1 MKKIF
6 ATDFNDYSP
15 RSSANGRYLYKQYER
30 ITQFLAPNIGMNEL
44 KYIAKPVHELD
55 KNQVVWQG
63 NFPDE
68 MQNLDSFDIET
79 QSKIEADF
87 VTWNKKIL
95 QQIRNLSSGNDEN
108 LKWANLLKEAF
119 SVANI
124 KLISDGTEWALIWGW
139 EFRNKLQTIE
149 PGWESDIVDDVKEPI
164 GGVGVGMGAGII
176 PPVPNPPLPPPLNP
190 FPPPP
195 PPADPPPVDPPLPPV
210 PPNPSPVEKNKRG
223 FLALLRRF
231 FRWLAYRF
239 WGLMML
245 IVYTL
250 LIIFLTKKCTT
261 NKDPNCEKFQQIEN
275 ELKELEGRIKE
286 RCQETD
292 TTTVQTP

>member
-15 RSSANGRYLYKQYER
+15 RSADGRYLYDQYER
-30 ITQFLAPNIGMNEL
+30 ITQFLAPKIGMNEL
-44 KYIAKPVHELD
+44 KYIAKPVLELE
-55 KNQVVWQG
+55 KNQVVWQS

-164 GGVGVGMGAGII
+164 GGVGIT
-176 PPVPNPPLPPPLNP
+176 PPVPE
-190 FPPPP
+190 
-195 PPADPPPVDPPLPPV
+195 DRKSVV
-210 PPNPSPVEKNKRG
+210 
-223 FLALLRRF
+223 
-231 FRWLAYRF
+231 
-239 WGLMML
+239 
-245 IVYTL
+245 
-250 LIIFLTKKCTT
+250 
-261 NKDPNCEKFQQIEN
+261 
-275 ELKELEGRIKE
+275 
-286 RCQETD
+286 
-292 TTTVQTP
+292 

>member
-15 RSSANGRYLYKQYER
+15 RSSADGRYLYEQYER
-30 ITQFLAPNIGMNEL
+30 ITQFLAPKIGINEL
-44 KYIAKPVHELD
+44 KYIAKPVKELD
-55 KNQVVWQG
+55 KNQVVWQA
-63 NFPDE
+63 NFPEE

-95 QQIRNLSSGNDEN
+95 QQIRNLSSGNDEE
-108 LKWANLLKEAF
+108 LKWADLLKEAF

-149 PGWESDIVDDVKEPI
+149 PNWESDIEDDVKEPS
-164 GGVGVGMGAGII
+164 GAGVGMGAGITP
-176 PPVPNPPLPPPLNP
+176 PPVDPPFSP
-190 FPPPP
+190 
-195 PPADPPPVDPPLPPV
+195 PPPVDPPLPPPPPV
-210 PPNPSPVEKNKRG
+210 DPPLPPAPPNPSPVEKKKRG

>member
-15 RSSANGRYLYKQYER
+15 RSSADGRYLYKQYER

-139 EFRNKLQTIE
+139 EFRNKLQTIQ
-149 PGWESDIVDDVKEPI
+149 PNWESDIVDDVKEPI
-164 GGVGVGMGAGII
+164 GGVGVGMGVGIT
-176 PPVPNPPLPPPLNP
+176 PPVPEPPIPPTPTPPVADPPPSDPPLPPP
-190 FPPPP
+190 PP
-195 PPADPPPVDPPLPPV
+195 

>member
-15 RSSANGRYLYKQYER
+15 RSSADGRYLYKQYER

-139 EFRNKLQTIE
+139 EFRNKLQTIQ
-149 PGWESDIVDDVKEPI
+149 PNWESDIVDDVKEPI
-164 GGVGVGMGAGII
+164 GGVGVGMGVGIT
-176 PPVPNPPLPPPLNP
+176 PPVPEPPIPPTPPVDPPLPPP
-190 FPPPP
+190 PPPP
-195 PPADPPPVDPPLPPV
+195 IDPPLPPV

>member
-15 RSSANGRYLYKQYER
+15 RSADGRYLYDQYER
-30 ITQFLAPNIGMNEL
+30 ITQFLAPKIGMNEL
-44 KYIAKPVHELD
+44 KYIAKPVLELD
-55 KNQVVWQG
+55 KNQVVWQS

-149 PGWESDIVDDVKEPI
+149 PGWESDIVDNVKEPI
-164 GGVGVGMGAGII
+164 GGVGIT
-176 PPVPNPPLPPPLNP
+176 PPVPEPPTPPTPTPTPTPPVADPPPSDPPLPPP
-190 FPPPP
+190 
-195 PPADPPPVDPPLPPV
+195 

-292 TTTVQTP
+292 TTTVQTQ

>member
-15 RSSANGRYLYKQYER
+15 RSSADGRYLYKQYER

-139 EFRNKLQTIE
+139 EFRNKLQTIQ
-149 PGWESDIVDDVKEPI
+149 PNWESDIVDDVKEPI
-164 GGVGVGMGAGII
+164 GGVGVGMGADIT
-176 PPVPNPPLPPPLNP
+176 PPVPEPPI
-190 FPPPP
+190 
-195 PPADPPPVDPPLPPV
+195 PPAPPVDPPLPPV

>member
-15 RSSANGRYLYKQYER
+15 RSADGRYLYDQYER
-30 ITQFLAPNIGMNEL
+30 ITQFLAPKIGINEL
-44 KYIAKPVHELD
+44 KYIAKPVLELD
-55 KNQVVWQG
+55 KNQVVWQS

-139 EFRNKLQTIE
+139 EFRNKLQTIQ
-149 PGWESDIVDDVKEPI
+149 PNWESDIEYDVKEPI
-164 GGVGVGMGAGII
+164 GGVGVGMGAGIT
-176 PPVPNPPLPPPLNP
+176 PPVPNPPLPPPPPVDPPL
-190 FPPPP
+190 PPPP
-195 PPADPPPVDPPLPPV
+195 PPPVDPPLPPV

>member
-15 RSSANGRYLYKQYER
+15 RSADGRYLYDQYER
-30 ITQFLAPNIGMNEL
+30 ITQFLAPKIGMNEL
-44 KYIAKPVHELD
+44 KYIAKPVLELD
-55 KNQVVWQG
+55 KNQVVWQS

-149 PGWESDIVDDVKEPI
+149 PGWESDIVDNVKEPI
-164 GGVGVGMGAGII
+164 GGEGIT
-176 PPVPNPPLPPPLNP
+176 PPVPEPPIPPTPTPTPTPPVADPPPSDPPLPPP
-190 FPPPP
+190 
-195 PPADPPPVDPPLPPV
+195 

-292 TTTVQTP
+292 TTTVQTQ

>member
-15 RSSANGRYLYKQYER
+15 RSSADGRYLYKQYER

-139 EFRNKLQTIE
+139 EFRNKLQTIQ
-149 PGWESDIVDDVKEPI
+149 PNWESDIEYDVKEPI
-164 GGVGVGMGAGII
+164 GGVGVGMGVGIT
-176 PPVPNPPLPPPLNP
+176 PPVPEPPI
-190 FPPPP
+190 
-195 PPADPPPVDPPLPPV
+195 PPAPPVDPPLPPV

-223 FLALLRRF
+223 CLALLRRF

>member
-15 RSSANGRYLYKQYER
+15 RSADGRYLYDQYER
-30 ITQFLAPNIGMNEL
+30 ITQFLAPKIGINEL
-44 KYIAKPVHELD
+44 KYIAKPVLELD
-55 KNQVVWQG
+55 KNQVVWQS

-164 GGVGVGMGAGII
+164 GGVGVGMGADIT
-176 PPVPNPPLPPPLNP
+176 PPVPEPPIPPAPPVDPPLPPPP
-190 FPPPP
+190 
-195 PPADPPPVDPPLPPV
+195 PPPVDPPLPPV

>member
-15 RSSANGRYLYKQYER
+15 RSADGRYLYDQYER
-30 ITQFLAPNIGMNEL
+30 ITQFLAPKIGINEL
-44 KYIAKPVHELD
+44 KYIAKPVLELD
-55 KNQVVWQG
+55 KNQVVWQS

-164 GGVGVGMGAGII
+164 GAGVGMGAGII
-176 PPVPNPPLPPPLNP
+176 PPVPNPPLPLPPPVDPPL
-190 FPPPP
+190 PPPP
-195 PPADPPPVDPPLPPV
+195 PPPVDPPLPPV

>member
-15 RSSANGRYLYKQYER
+15 RSADGRYLYDQYER
-30 ITQFLAPNIGMNEL
+30 ITQFLAPKIGMNEL
-44 KYIAKPVHELD
+44 KYIAKPVLELE
-55 KNQVVWQG
+55 KNQVVWQS

-164 GGVGVGMGAGII
+164 GGVGIT
-176 PPVPNPPLPPPLNP
+176 PPVPEPPTPPTPTPTPTPPVADPPPSDPPLPPP
-190 FPPPP
+190 
-195 PPADPPPVDPPLPPV
+195 

-292 TTTVQTP
+292 TTTVQTQ

>member
-15 RSSANGRYLYKQYER
+15 RSADGRYLYDQYER
-30 ITQFLAPNIGMNEL
+30 ITQFLAPKIGMNEL
-44 KYIAKPVHELD
+44 KYIAKPVLELD
-55 KNQVVWQG
+55 KNQVVWQS

-149 PGWESDIVDDVKEPI
+149 PGWESDIVDNVKEPI
-164 GGVGVGMGAGII
+164 GGVGIT
-176 PPVPNPPLPPPLNP
+176 PPVPEPPIPPTPTPTPTPPVADPPPSDPPLPPP
-190 FPPPP
+190 
-195 PPADPPPVDPPLPPV
+195 

-292 TTTVQTP
+292 TTTVQTQ